1 MRPGFKIIVQSNK
14 FIFEFLKHKLDN
26 KHKVYYHKKQNK
38 DFFANCKDTDVLVT
52 MSWGKTILEALIKP
66 HLYHLKT

>member
-26 KHKVYYHKKQNK
+26 KHKVYNGTSL
-38 DFFANCKDTDVLVT
+38 DDTDLSGVLGYGIDANGEIDSLV
-52 MSWGKTILEALIKP
+52 
-66 HLYHLKT
+66 LYKNNTLYKH

>member
-38 DFFANCKDTDVLVT
+38 DFFLIVKIL
-52 MSWGKTILEALIKP
+52 MS
-66 HLYHLKT
+66 